1 MRRVVKE
8 RTMEN
13 TAEMGGFVLRP
24 TGMEIGK
31 IETNIEQVLEAVK
44 EKSKEYQDVAK
55 YQGDD
60 KKAKEDRALLRKQ
73 KDMTKATI
81 ASIQEVW
88 NKPLEQFLST
98 GKKILQ
104 EFDLAID
111 TIDGWVKEGEARE
124 KEKKRIEIESYFN
137 SKNFSLVPLEKF
149 FNPRWLNKTVPLKD
163 ARDEIDAKIAEIYTN
178 IKTLEGISEYGAMA
192 KAFYLNALDMGA
204 ALRQVETTKA
214 NAEKLAREKLEREE
228 RERRGQCEANAAEE
242 RREERKAEREERIS
256 SLAAEALELP
266 EAKASP
272 EEEVIEYT
280 LKFRGTKGQLLRL
293 REFMSA
299 NGIAYEK
306 VG

>member
-1 MRRVVKE
+1 MD
-8 RTMEN
+8 N
-13 TAEMGGFVLRP
+13 TAEMGGFALRP

-44 EKSKEYQDVAK
+44 EKSKEYQDIAK

-60 KKAKEDRALLRKQ
+60 KKAKEDRAMLRKQ
-73 KDMTKATI
+73 KDMTKTTI
-81 ASIQEVW
+81 ASIQEMW
-88 NKPLEQFLST
+88 NKPLEQFLAT

-124 KEKKRIEIESYFN
+124 KEKKRIAIESYFS
-137 SKNFSLVPLEKF
+137 SKNFSLAPLEKF
-149 FNPRWLNKTVPLKD
+149 FNPRWLNKTVSIKD
-163 ARDEIDAKIAEIYTN
+163 AKDEIDAKIAEIYAN

-192 KAFYLNALDMGA
+192 KAFYLDTLDMGA
-204 ALRQVETTKA
+204 ALRQVEATKA
-214 NAEKLAREKLEREE
+214 NAEKLAKEKIEREE
-228 RERRGQCEANAAEE
+228 RERRAKCEANAAEE
-242 RREERKAEREERIS
+242 RREERKAERDAQIS

-266 EAKASP
+266 EAEAVP
-272 EEEVIEYT
+272 EEEIIEYT
-280 LKFRGTKGQLLRL
+280 LKFRGTRAQLLRL

-306 VG
+306 AN